1 MQRQQKGAKEE
12 KKKKTHMR
20 VCTLRRATTHGWHHC
35 FRCSSHKIRTAPTT
49 EIDEC
54 AFLLFR
60 TTSRSAFPDDRVS
73 ICLCESVYYS
83 LCVCVCA
90 LYVATVTLRHI
101 QACAHTSKTTQK
113 KRNTLFFFSLLPCA
127 VFYPHFIFVVCVFSL
142 VFVVYVRQKKKKTGR
157 EKGEHNRS
165 QTLSFSVIKKKK
177 KHKLKS
183 AEWHSNEAATN
194 NSTKKKKQDF
204 ARYGVDVNRRRGKRG
219 KTTRRKKKESKRKPT
234 EEKAKRSKGRKRKK
248 KKTKLVY
255 FGLAGCC
262 FFFSPFLF

>member
-1 MQRQQKGAKEE
+1 
-12 KKKKTHMR
+12 MR

-83 LCVCVCA
+83 LCVCVCVCFIRRNCNA
-90 LYVATVTLRHI
+90 PPHPSLR
-101 QACAHTSKTTQK
+101 AHFKNNTK
-113 KRNTLFFFSLLPCA
+113 KKEYAFFFFFSPPLCSLLSP
-127 VFYPHFIFVVCVFSL
+127 FHFCCLCVFTR
-142 VFVVYVRQKKKKTGR
+142 VCDVRASKKKKTGR

-177 KHKLKS
+177 KKHKLKS

-194 NSTKKKKQDF
+194 NSTKKKS
-204 ARYGVDVNRRRGKRG
+204 RTLPV
-219 KTTRRKKKESKRKPT
+219 T
-234 EEKAKRSKGRKRKK
+234 
-248 KKTKLVY
+248 
-255 FGLAGCC
+255 GLM
-262 FFFSPFLF
+262 